1 MTCKLCQF
9 EEGHS
14 QSCKLYKEPKFEIV
28 KPKMT
33 NFIDKE
39 YERNIREAE
48 QRGINWNNPELLKA
62 RLDEER
68 KRLIETIEKEM
79 PMGQELATSIP
90 LENRSNPIGFLCEQR
105 EKVGFNSY
113 RAEVLKI
120 LEALKSQK

>member
-68 KRLIETIEKEM
+68 KRLIEEIEKEM
-79 PMGQELATSIP
+79 PRKEIIEDADYYLGR
-90 LENRSNPIGFLCEQR
+90 ND
-105 EKVGFNSY
+105 Y
-113 RAEVLKI
+113 RAEVLAK
-120 LEALKSQK
+120 LQTLKSQK

>member
-1 MTCKLCQF
+1 
-9 EEGHS
+9 
-14 QSCKLYKEPKFEIV
+14 
-28 KPKMT
+28 MT
-33 NFIDKE
+33 NDFIGKE
-39 YERNIREAE
+39 EILNLLSSHLVLRRDEKGEVVAYNFIPVIDFVHQLLAKERE
-48 QRGINWNNPELLKA
+48 
-62 RLDEER
+62 
-68 KRLIETIEKEM
+68 RLIETIEKEM